1 MREAHSLRIRRCRR
15 ALGWAAGTFFLCQ
28 MVAGLLLD
36 YVWPGVRFRG
46 LDHGLAACR
55 AAADSTQPVVLALGS
70 SRFGCGLQAN
80 VLESELGQGS
90 AKPRVI
96 NFSMPGGDFITAE
109 HLYAHCREAGCKPAL
124 VLLEVSPETLA
135 RRNLWLDLHVLR
147 QLTWQDGP
155 RFAADLIRSGHAL
168 RYLASRLVPLY
179 VHRDQLRH
187 LALMQLGLADQA
199 ESKHRTELDAFFT
212 AAVVHSEQSLSA
224 DQMRQRSLAG
234 AAYIQRWLRN
244 YRIGG
249 NAKRSFDRLLQRCA
263 ADGAGVVL
271 VAVPVSS
278 PHRQLYTPE
287 IEGPFQETIR
297 QALQR
302 YPHFRFFDLRAALAD
317 QEFYDNHHTTSAG
330 AVHFSRRLAQE
341 LRAVTVAEMLPR
353 P

>member
-1 MREAHSLRIRRCRR
+1 MRETHSVRVCRSRR
-15 ALGWAAGTFFLCQ
+15 ALAWAAGTFLLCQ
-28 MVAGLLLD
+28 FVAGLLLD

-55 AAADSTQPVVLALGS
+55 TAADSSQPIVLALGS
-70 SRFGCGLQAN
+70 SRFGCGLQAS
-80 VLESELGQGS
+80 VLESELGQG
-90 AKPRVI
+90 AVKPRVI

-109 HLYAHCREAGCKPAL
+109 HLYARCREAGCKPAL

-135 RRNLWLDLHVLR
+135 RRNLWLDIHVLR
-147 QLTWQDGP
+147 QLTWPDGP
-155 RFAADLIRSGHAL
+155 RFAADLIRSGHAV

-179 VHRDQLRH
+179 VHRDHLRH
-187 LALMQLGLADQA
+187 LALKQLGLADQA
-199 ESKHRTELDAFFT
+199 ESKHRTELDAFFA
-212 AAVVHSEQSLSA
+212 AAVVQSEQALTA

-244 YRIGG
+244 YQIGG

-263 ADGAGVVL
+263 EDGTSVVL

-278 PHRQLYTPE
+278 PHRQLYTPN
-287 IEGPFQETIR
+287 IESPFQETMR
-297 QALQR
+297 QTLNR
-302 YPHFRFFDLRAALAD
+302 YPQFRFLDLRTALAD

-330 AVHFSRRLAQE
+330 ALHFSRRLAQE
-341 LRAVTVAEMLPR
+341 LRAVTVAEILPK